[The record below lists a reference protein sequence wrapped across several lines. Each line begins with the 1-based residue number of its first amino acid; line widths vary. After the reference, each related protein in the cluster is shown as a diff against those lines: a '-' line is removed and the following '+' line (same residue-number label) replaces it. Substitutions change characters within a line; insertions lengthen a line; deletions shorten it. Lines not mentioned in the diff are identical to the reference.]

1 MLAIAALY
9 GIVRHMNTS
18 KSYKIPPR
26 FYLDHV
32 ARGCGESG
40 KIVHSTKN
48 YLIVELD
55 DQALDDL
62 LSDALYYIECAD
74 TFDPPLTGLISSAR
88 ATVKKIGE

>member
-1 MLAIAALY
+1 MSKA
-9 GIVRHMNTS
+9 

-26 FYLDHV
+26 FYLDHI
-32 ARGCGESG
+32 ARDCGQTG

-55 DQALDDL
+55 DQALNDL